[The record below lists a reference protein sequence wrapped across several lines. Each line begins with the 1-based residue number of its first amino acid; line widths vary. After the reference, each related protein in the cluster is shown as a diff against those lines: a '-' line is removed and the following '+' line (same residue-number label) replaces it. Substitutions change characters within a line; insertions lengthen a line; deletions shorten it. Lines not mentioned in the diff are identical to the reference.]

1 MAGRKKYS
9 HVDLI
14 MDAER
19 GTITAGGWG
28 YYLMGP
34 AVALQQA
41 LMQVA
46 SQFLMAKD
54 FTPLYTPF
62 FMRKDVMQKVAQLSQ
77 FDEEL
82 YVNETKECSKYG
94 SVQHIS
100 ATDNVYV
107 KCAGTSIAAVNVLH
121 GRWFHMIGRMDAER
135 GTVTRWTTLYMNCIV
150 VQLAIMKKMNKNEM
164 TVRLPRLR
172 TTTM

>member
-1 MAGRKKYS
+1 MIGG
-9 HVDLI
+9 

-28 YYLMGP
+28 YYLMGA

-41 LMQVA
+41 QT
-46 SQFLMAKD
+46 LMAKD

-62 FMRKDVMQKVAQLSQ
+62 FMRKDVMQEVAQLSQ

-94 SVQHIS
+94 GVH
-100 ATDNVYV
+100 
-107 KCAGTSIAAVNVLH
+107 
-121 GRWFHMIGRMDAER
+121 
-135 GTVTRWTTLYMNCIV
+135 
-150 VQLAIMKKMNKNEM
+150 
-164 TVRLPRLR
+164 
-172 TTTM
+172 